1 MAKTKAEKAVIID
14 KLVEGLKGAA
24 SATFVHFTKV
34 TVADET
40 AMRRALKE
48 GSVKYMVAKKTLIR
62 RALESLGHKHDELP
76 LEGEVAVA
84 FGGGEDV
91 TASARLV
98 HEFGKK
104 LTDKLSIIGG
114 IFEGKLVGAAQMQ
127 EIATIPS
134 MDTLRGMFA
143 QVINSPRSRFA
154 IALSEVAKKK
164 TA

>member
-1 MAKTKAEKAVIID
+1 MAKTKADKAAIIE
-14 KLVEGLKGAA
+14 KLVDGIKNAA
-24 SATFVHFTKV
+24 STTFVHFSKLS
-34 TVADET
+34 VADET
-40 AMRRALKE
+40 AMRRGLREAQ
-48 GSVKYMVAKKTLIR
+48 VRYVVAKKTLIR

-84 FGGGEDV
+84 YGGANDA

-104 LTDKLSIIGG
+104 FADKLSIVGG
-114 IFEGKLVGAAQMQ
+114 IFEQKLVGATQMQ

-134 MDTLRGMFA
+134 LDVLRGMFA

-154 IALSEVAKKK
+154 IALSEVAKTK
-164 TA
+164 TN

>member
-1 MAKTKAEKAVIID
+1 MAKTKADKAVIIE
-14 KLVEGLKGAA
+14 KLVDGIKGAA
-24 SATFVHFTKV
+24 STTFVHFSKLAV
-34 TVADET
+34 VDET
-40 AMRRALKE
+40 AMRRALKAND
-48 GSVKYMVAKKTLIR
+48 VKYVVAKKTLIR
-62 RALESLGHKHDELP
+62 RALDTLGHKHEVLA

-84 FGGGEDV
+84 FGGGSDA

-104 LTDKLSIIGG
+104 LTDKLSIVGG
-114 IFEGKLVGAAQMQ
+114 IFEQKLVGAAQMQ

-134 MDTLRGMFA
+134 LEVLRGMFA

-164 TA
+164 T